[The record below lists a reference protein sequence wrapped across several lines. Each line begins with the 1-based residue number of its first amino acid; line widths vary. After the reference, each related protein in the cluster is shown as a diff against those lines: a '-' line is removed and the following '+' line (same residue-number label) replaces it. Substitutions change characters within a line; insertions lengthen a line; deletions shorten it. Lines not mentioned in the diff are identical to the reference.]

1 MTLPQFD
8 DLVSLTSDECR
19 GLYHFAVFCLP
30 SLSPFLVFNGLDHPT
45 VMAVPVAT
53 VKLVDSI
60 GAGVGLE
67 TNLLFFSSVQL
78 VPDV

>member
-1 MTLPQFD
+1 M
-8 DLVSLTSDECR
+8 R
-19 GLYHFAVFCLP
+19 GLYRFVVFCLP

-53 VKLVDSI
+53 MKLVDGI
-60 GAGVGLE
+60 GEGIVSVDWIG
-67 TNLLFFSSVQL
+67 TDLLFFSSIQL